1 MPVRPALVV
10 GGLALAATAV
20 LPLGLPHPGAAPAP
34 QVAVAGTAAPP
45 DAMPAVR
52 PAAVVRYVMPVDGSV
67 ARLFDPP
74 AARWSAGHRGVDLLA
89 APGDPVRSP
98 ADGVVEFSGVVVDRT
113 VLTVRHPDGLRSSL
127 EPLVEPLARG
137 TPVRTGQVVATLAGP
152 PGPDGHPGHC
162 APATCLHWGVRR
174 GDEYVDPLG
183 LLRPGPVVLLP
194 GP

>member
-1 MPVRPALVV
+1 
-10 GGLALAATAV
+10 
-20 LPLGLPHPGAAPAP
+20 
-34 QVAVAGTAAPP
+34 
-45 DAMPAVR
+45 
-52 PAAVVRYVMPVDGSV
+52 MPVDGSV

-98 ADGVVEFSGVVVDRT
+98 ADGIVEFSGVVVDRT

-137 TPVRTGQVVATLAGP
+137 TPVRAGQVVATLAGP
-152 PGPDGHPGHC
+152 PGPGGHPGHC

-174 GDEYVDPLG
+174 GEEYVDPLG
-183 LLRPGPVVLLP
+183 LLGPGPVVLLP